1 MDQFELRYT
10 FEKETDITRLES
22 AWSELERISDA
33 SFFLS
38 WSWIS
43 RWSLTI
49 DSHLYLCSVYFG
61 EKLIALGLFVP
72 NGMKRHRVLT
82 VKQLRLHSTGIEEHD
97 QIWPE
102 YNGMLIE
109 NGFEDQV
116 YSGLIAFL
124 EQQSL
129 EWDELVIGPVERSTV
144 SKIELSSTIP
154 LKYWEAPTY
163 RVNLLQLKL
172 KQSKYL
178 DSLSKN
184 TRQQIRR
191 SIRHY
196 ESQGELKL
204 IKAETI
210 KEAMGFFDAIG
221 LAHKRRWGGESGFYN
236 SYFVEF
242 HHGLIEK
249 SFPNGSVDLVKLQVN
264 NNAIGYLYNFIYRN
278 KVLFYL
284 SGLDCLV
291 ENKFKPGLVLHS
303 MCIQSY
309 MDDGIEEYD
318 FLGGEA
324 QYKKSLGSEADR
336 LSIIYYQKQVAK
348 LRIESRLRSL
358 KQVIQTA
365 SSSS

>member
-1 MDQFELRYT
+1 MDQLELRYT
-10 FEKETDITRLES
+10 LEKETDITRLES
-22 AWSELERISDA
+22 AWCELEQTSDA

-38 WSWIS
+38 WPWVSHWAI
-43 RWSLTI
+43 TI
-49 DSHLYLCSVYFG
+49 DSYLYLCSVYFG
-61 EKLIALGLFVP
+61 EKLVALGLFVP
-72 NGMKRHRVLT
+72 NGMKRHRLLT
-82 VKQLRLHSTGIEEHD
+82 VKQLRLHSTGIKDYD

-109 NGFEDQV
+109 SGFEDQV
-116 YSGLIAFL
+116 YNGLIAFL
-124 EQQSL
+124 EQQNP
-129 EWDELVIGPVERSTV
+129 EWDELVIGPIETSIE
-144 SKIELSSTIP
+144 SKIELSSTTP

-163 RVNLLQLKL
+163 RVNLRELKV

-196 ESQGELKL
+196 ESHGDLKL
-204 IKAETI
+204 SKAETT
-210 KEAMGFFDAIG
+210 KEALGFFDAIG
-221 LAHKRRWGGESGFYN
+221 LAHKRRWGGESGFHN

-249 SFPNGSVDLVKLQVN
+249 SFVNGRVDLIKLQVN
-264 NNAIGYLYNFIYRN
+264 DGVIGYLYNFIYRN
-278 KVLFYL
+278 KVFFYL

-309 MDDGIEEYD
+309 MDKGLDEYD

-324 QYKKSLGSEADR
+324 QYKRSLGSEADK
-336 LSIIYYQKQVAK
+336 LSIIYYQKRVAK
-348 LRIESRLRSL
+348 LRIESRLRNL
-358 KQVIQTA
+358 KQAIRTV

>member
-1 MDQFELRYT
+1 MDQLELRYT

-22 AWSELERISDA
+22 AWCELERISDA

-38 WSWIS
+38 WSWVS
-43 RWSLTI
+43 RWAITI
-49 DSHLYLCSVYFG
+49 DSHLYLCSVYLG
-61 EKLIALGLFVP
+61 EKLVGLGLFVS
-72 NGMKRHRVLT
+72 NNTKRHRVLA
-82 VKQLRLHSTGIEEHD
+82 VKQLRLHSTGIEDHD

-102 YNGMLIE
+102 YNGMLIAG
-109 NGFEDQV
+109 GFEGQV
-116 YSGLIAFL
+116 YGGLIAFL
-124 EQQSL
+124 EQQNP
-129 EWDELVIGPVERSTV
+129 EWDELVIGPIERSV
-144 SKIELSSTIP
+144 VGKIEFSSTTP

-163 RVNLLQLKL
+163 SINLRQLKA
-172 KQSKYL
+172 KQLKYL
-178 DSLSKN
+178 DSLSRN

-196 ESQGELKL
+196 QSQGELKL
-204 IKAETI
+204 IKAETT

-221 LAHKRRWGGESGFYN
+221 HTHKRRWGSESGFHN

-249 SFPNGSVDLVKLQVN
+249 SFANGSVDLVKLQVN
-264 NNAIGYLYNFIYRN
+264 DDVIGYLYNFIYRN

-284 SGLDCLV
+284 SGLDCMV
-291 ENKFKPGLVLHS
+291 ENRFKPGLVLHS

-309 MDDGIEEYD
+309 MDNGVDEYD
-318 FLGGEA
+318 FLGGKA
-324 QYKKSLGSEADR
+324 QYKKSLGSEADK
-336 LSIIYYQKQVAK
+336 LSIIYYQKQVTK

-365 SSSS
+365 LSSS